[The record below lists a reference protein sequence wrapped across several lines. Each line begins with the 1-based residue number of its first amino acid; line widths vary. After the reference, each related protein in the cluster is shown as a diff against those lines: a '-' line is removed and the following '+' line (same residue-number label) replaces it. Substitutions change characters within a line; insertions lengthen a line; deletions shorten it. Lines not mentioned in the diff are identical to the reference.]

1 MKDRLF
7 TIDDISKYRQELMGI
22 GIIGV
27 LLSHLVTVGEFDT
40 SNIIIRIL
48 LIFKQLVYTQG
59 FLFLSGFGLYFSLSK
74 NAEYFLPFLVMTIP
88 FFIIQV
94 VARGESIW
102 CLIGRL
108 TTVSFWIEG
117 NYSGMWYVAISM
129 VLYILFPFYY
139 KTVFKDGRSNET
151 TLKVAVGGAFLTI
164 LLTYLIRGTDYY
176 KMVEIGVAK
185 VPAFFFGPI
194 YAFLLSK
201 KDVKL
206 IKANDC
212 YMAVILLIWLVLS
225 TISHDTEGRSIILK
239 FVFIP
244 LSCIVINCLYKFRFL
259 TFLNR
264 LLKWFG
270 KYSLEGSW
278 LSRV

>member
-1 MKDRLF
+1 M
-7 TIDDISKYRQELMGI
+7 
-22 GIIGV
+22 
-27 LLSHLVTVGEFDT
+27 
-40 SNIIIRIL
+40 
-48 LIFKQLVYTQG
+48 
-59 FLFLSGFGLYFSLSK
+59 
-74 NAEYFLPFLVMTIP
+74 
-88 FFIIQV
+88 
-94 VARGESIW
+94 
-102 CLIGRL
+102 
-108 TTVSFWIEG
+108 
-117 NYSGMWYVAISM
+117 
-129 VLYILFPFYY
+129 
-139 KTVFKDGRSNET
+139 
-151 TLKVAVGGAFLTI
+151 TI

-270 KYSLEGSW
+270 KYSLELYVLHLIILKTPELLPLFSQRELVVTGIMVA
-278 LSRV
+278 LSVCVPYSLLTNRIVMCMSCH

>member
-1 MKDRLF
+1 M
-7 TIDDISKYRQELMGI
+7 
-22 GIIGV
+22 
-27 LLSHLVTVGEFDT
+27 
-40 SNIIIRIL
+40 
-48 LIFKQLVYTQG
+48 
-59 FLFLSGFGLYFSLSK
+59 
-74 NAEYFLPFLVMTIP
+74 
-88 FFIIQV
+88 
-94 VARGESIW
+94 
-102 CLIGRL
+102 
-108 TTVSFWIEG
+108 
-117 NYSGMWYVAISM
+117 
-129 VLYILFPFYY
+129 
-139 KTVFKDGRSNET
+139 
-151 TLKVAVGGAFLTI
+151 TI

-270 KYSLEGSW
+270 KYSLELYVLHLIILKTPELLPLFSQRELVVTGIMVA
-278 LSRV
+278 LSVCVPYSLLTNRIVMCMSCNK